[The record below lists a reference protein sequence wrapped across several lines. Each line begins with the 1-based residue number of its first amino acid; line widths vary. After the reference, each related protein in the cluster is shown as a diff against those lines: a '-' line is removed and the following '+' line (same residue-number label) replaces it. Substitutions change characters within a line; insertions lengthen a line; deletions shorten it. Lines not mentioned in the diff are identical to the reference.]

1 MRNKKEKGSIL
12 LMSAT
17 LLAVVTIIGTMI
29 VTVFF
34 KAYVDIMKDINY
46 QKERIEVQVAAQE
59 IYATL
64 DVTIP
69 EDLPDNVIYDEVEET
84 YSYTCSN
91 ERFKIEVLLNKDLK
105 IIKWQVRET

>member
-1 MRNKKEKGSIL
+1 MKKNNEKGSIL

-29 VTVFF
+29 VVVFF

-46 QKERIEVQVAAQE
+46 QKERINVQVAAQE

-64 DVTIP
+64 DITIP
-69 EDLPDNVIYDEVEET
+69 SELPDNVYYDEIEKT

-91 ERFKIEVLLNKDLK
+91 ERFIIEVLLNKDLK
-105 IIKWQVRET
+105 IIKWQVREI